1 MQVLCKASNSASDV
15 RCSVC
20 GQGFLV
26 YWTRTSV
33 SERETKRAEILQAL
47 KDQHLTSDN
56 SPNAHPSSGFH
67 LPEWHG
73 DARFSAAALLGGA
86 PNWAT
91 R

>member
-1 MQVLCKASNSASDV
+1 MQVLCKASNTATDV

-26 YWTRTSV
+26 YWTRTSPQ
-33 SERETKRAEILQAL
+33 EQQIKRAEILQAL
-47 KDQHLTSDN
+47 SDHHQHSDAP
-56 SPNAHPSSGFH
+56 SAHPSMGFH

-73 DARFSAAALLGGA
+73 EPRFSAAALIGGA
-86 PNWAT
+86 PNWAV